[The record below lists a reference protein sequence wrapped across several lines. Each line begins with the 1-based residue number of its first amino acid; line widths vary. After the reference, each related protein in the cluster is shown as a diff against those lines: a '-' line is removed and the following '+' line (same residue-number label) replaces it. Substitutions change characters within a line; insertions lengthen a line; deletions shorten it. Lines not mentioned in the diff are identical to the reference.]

1 MSGTWI
7 RRAPSISFPDPLIG
21 GYPYRYI
28 PDLIKGDL
36 DSLREDV
43 REYYSTKVR
52 LRRLRSWT
60 GDLTT
65 S

>member
-1 MSGTWI
+1 M
-7 RRAPSISFPDPLIG
+7 
-21 GYPYRYI
+21 RYI

-43 REYYSTKVR
+43 REYYSAKVCIFEARTGRTFSQLLREYLFSKIPTKTPR
-52 LRRLRSWT
+52 
-60 GDLTT
+60 T